1 MKGIIISYVIT
12 LMQYNI
18 TVYSLIDHGDGA
30 GDGGHDD
37 DDDDDY
43 HYHDHCDDVG
53 HDERIIIFHD

>member
-1 MKGIIISYVIT
+1 
-12 LMQYNI
+12 MQYNN